1 MNSDET
7 DLSPS
12 SLIGFKVRRLHHRLN
27 RQWASLAER
36 HGVRETPVQAGILA
50 FIAETPGMTH
60 AALAARMGIDGS
72 TLSQAL
78 APMVR
83 RRLVRRETASHD
95 RRTRLLFL
103 TRGGAQALDRLRPL
117 VAERRDKLAGK
128 LDPGEIESLH
138 RLLDRMLADGEGNER
153 SSPRD

>member
-1 MNSDET
+1 MKFDET
-7 DLSPS
+7 DLTPS

-27 RQWASLAER
+27 RQWAQLAER

-50 FIAETPGMTH
+50 FIAETPGMSHT
-60 AALAARMGIDGS
+60 ALAARMGIDGS

-78 APMVR
+78 GPMVR

-117 VAERRDKLAGK
+117 VAERAETLPGRLG
-128 LDPGEIESLH
+128 PGEIESLH
-138 RLLDRMLADGEGNER
+138 RLLDRMLADGEGSDR
-153 SSPRD
+153 ASPSE